1 MNFFDNGF
9 HGFMVLFGNTKDV
22 LYGYLN
28 LYYLDL
34 GVDAMKLHLFCIHG
48 REFLIFEDN
57 GYEPSL
63 VSVIDMIP
71 SAIGN
76 FNFYHKWKRNLERRL

>member
-1 MNFFDNGF
+1 
-9 HGFMVLFGNTKDV
+9 MVLFGNTKDV
-22 LYGYLN
+22 LYGYLS

-63 VSVIDMIP
+63 VSVIDTIP